1 MSAEKGHDSALEE
14 NFATKLGIRLVG
26 TKQFADMI
34 DQFADTPRVVV
45 CGVGK
50 AGIGKSQIARQRATD
65 RGAPSMILHVPQMS
79 VDDFYIPTSGVD
91 SKEYYDK
98 RIPRKFQDILEY
110 CKRKE
115 NGDKTAKGNPMIII
129 EEPNRANDKNVTK
142 ALFTIIEDRTIGDTR
157 IPDSVQI
164 VCLMNPSENGML
176 VNEFEKDPAYRRR
189 LLFVGVRLA
198 PGEFLSYA
206 EEKFHE
212 KTVEFLRAQT
222 KWIYDDNAC
231 AVGKVYAN
239 PAAWETVSDICRK
252 LEAVGRPLTSRIAQ
266 DVIAGKIGTAAT
278 EAFMNYL
285 KDADSVISA
294 QDVLDNY
301 AKADEKLRG
310 KVKKMTGEGRGGV
323 LIDLCTEIATTL
335 FDGKKRDAKK
345 FSKHLALFMD
355 DLPTELLVDFIKYK
369 LKSAADQIDGG
380 ADTFR
385 DLSVTFSTEP
395 SFQNAWKKYMTAV
408 RKVEEAASR

>member
-26 TKQFADMI
+26 TAQFAAMI
-34 DQFADTPRVVV
+34 DQFASTPRVVI

-50 AGIGKSQIARQRATD
+50 AGIGKSQIARQRAKD

-79 VDDFYIPTSGVD
+79 VDDFYIPTSGAD

-110 CKRKE
+110 CKRR
-115 NGDKTAKGNPMIII
+115 DKGEKNTKGNPMIII

-157 IPDSVQI
+157 IPDDVQI

-198 PGEFLSYA
+198 PGEFLGYA
-206 EEKFHE
+206 ESKFHT
-212 KTVEFLRAQT
+212 KVTEFLRAQT

-239 PAAWETVSDICRK
+239 PAAWETVSDICK
-252 LEAVGRPLTSRIAQ
+252 QLDSSSKALTSKLAQ
-266 DVIAGKIGTAAT
+266 DIIAGKVGTAAT
-278 EAFMNYL
+278 EAFMNYV

-301 AKADEKLRG
+301 KENSKVRDR
-310 KVKKMTGEGRGGV
+310 VKKMTGEGRGGV
-323 LIDLCTEIATTL
+323 LIDLCNEISTTL
-335 FDGKKRDAKK
+335 FDGKKRDPKK
-345 FSKHLALFMD
+345 FSKQLALFMD

-369 LKSAADQIDGG
+369 LKSAADQLDGG

-385 DLSVTFSTEP
+385 ELSVIFSTEP
-395 SFQNAWKKYMTAV
+395 SYQAAWRKYMTAV
-408 RKVEEAASR
+408 QKVENAASR